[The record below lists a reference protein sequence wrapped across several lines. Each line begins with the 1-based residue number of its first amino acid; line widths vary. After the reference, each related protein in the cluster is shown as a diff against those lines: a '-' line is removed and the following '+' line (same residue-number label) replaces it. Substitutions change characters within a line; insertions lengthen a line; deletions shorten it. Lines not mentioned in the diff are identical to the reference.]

1 MDKDIKLLK
10 YMYSLNSFFRGF
22 REKIKVI
29 NHQFF
34 HSISRD
40 NFINRHIQNND
51 KLITEMLKIIN
62 AGNNVTPE
70 DFIRKI
76 IPENQHKFINTA
88 NKYPSMATKYSER
101 AALISMFEIMDKNKH
116 TSISC
121 IGQGYNPTWMPLV
134 IKKNVLNNPNWITAY
149 TPYQSEISQG
159 RLEILHNYQQMVSGI
174 TDMELSNAGLLDEAN
189 AGSEVVNLFY
199 NNRKGEI
206 KKRNKI
212 LISSN
217 LYPITSAA
225 IQTRCYYLNIPYD
238 IIDEL
243 NVKINYSDFWNNY
256 FGAVFQY
263 PNKHGVIN
271 QELFDVIQ
279 IAKEKEVQVACG
291 TDLMANLIFKTP
303 GEIGADV
310 TFGNTQRFGLPLGFG
325 GPHTGFFATKY
336 NYLRSLPGKLVSK
349 YYDEKNE
356 NDVYRMALQTREQHI
371 KKEKATSNI
380 CTSQV
385 LLSNINAF
393 YAVYHGKDKLIDI
406 AQQIHNKTL
415 KIAKICDDNQ
425 IKINYGINDGT
436 AIFDTIC
443 LDNKYGLYE
452 NLMKNKYLSRKYQ
465 NKIYLSMSETI
476 KNRDVDKIAKI
487 ILETNSLAKKNH
499 VVYKNYNNLFYNYNS
514 LYGDKTNL
522 FKNDPIFLKL
532 KTETD
537 MVRYIKMLE
546 SKDYSLTDGMI
557 PLGSCTMKLNSTY
570 QLEAINWNQT
580 GDIHP
585 YVPPE
590 FSIGYQLLI
599 NNLSEKLLDITG
611 MDEISYQSCS
621 GAMGEYSGL
630 IAISNYLSKRNKIKY
645 TAENPLICFIPES
658 AHGTNFASAK
668 LAGYKIVKLA
678 VNKDGSLSIDDIH
691 NKLKKHEGNI
701 GCLMMTY
708 PSTYGIFDDNI
719 LEVID
724 LIHVAGGQI
733 YLDGA
738 NMNAMCGLI
747 KIGDLGADVCHLNL
761 HKTFCIPHGGGGPGM
776 GPIVVKQHLA
786 SHLPELQHET
796 NNYKNVIGSS
806 KYTSASILTIPYLY
820 LLTLDSEDLAKSTT
834 KAIIN
839 ANYLKTRL
847 EEHFDILYTNKNK
860 LVAHEFIID
869 IGKYK
874 EYGITERDIAKRLI
888 DYSFHPP
895 TMSWPVSN
903 SLMIE
908 PTESESIEELDKFVE
923 AMISIKK
930 EIDEVIENKY
940 SRTDNILV
948 NAPHSMNDVINW
960 KYSYEI
966 EKALYPLP
974 YLKKYKKMPAISR
987 VNDLYGDNLLL
998 NKIKKSKAN

>member
-1 MDKDIKLLK
+1 
-10 YMYSLNSFFRGF
+10 MYSLNNFFRGF

-29 NHQFF
+29 NHKIF
-34 HSISRD
+34 HSIPRD
-40 NFINRHIQNND
+40 NFINRHIQNDD
-51 KLITEMLKIIN
+51 KLISEMLKIIN
-62 AGNNVTPE
+62 TGNHVTPV
-70 DFIRKI
+70 DFIKKI
-76 IPENQHKFINTA
+76 IPENQHKFINI
-88 NKYPSMATKYSER
+88 NSNINSSQKYPTMLKKYSER
-101 AALISMFEIMDKNKH
+101 AALTSVFEIMSQNKH
-116 TSISC
+116 NPVSC
-121 IGQGYNPTWMPLV
+121 IGQGYHPTWMPLV
-134 IKKNVLNNPNWITAY
+134 IKKNILNNPNWITAY

-159 RLEILHNYQQMVSGI
+159 RLEILHNYQRMVSGI

-189 AGSEVVNLFY
+189 AGSEVVNFFY
-199 NNRKGEI
+199 NNRNGEI
-206 KKRNKI
+206 KKRNKM
-212 LISSN
+212 LLSSN
-217 LYPITSAA
+217 LFPTTLEA
-225 IQTRCYYLNIPYD
+225 IKTRCYYLNIPYD
-238 IIDEL
+238 VIDEFNIQL
-243 NVKINYSDFWNNY
+243 YTSNFWNNY
-256 FGAVFQY
+256 FGAIFQY
-263 PNKHGVIN
+263 PNKYGVIN
-271 QELFDVIQ
+271 PELFDVIESAKKQQVQ
-279 IAKEKEVQVACG
+279 IACG

-310 TFGNTQRFGLPLGFG
+310 AFGNTQRFGLPLGFG

-336 NYLRSLPGKLVSK
+336 NYLRSLPGKLISK
-349 YYDEKNE
+349 YYDEE
-356 NDVYRMALQTREQHI
+356 TQNDVYRMALQTREQHI
-371 KKEKATSNI
+371 KKDKATSNI

-406 AQQIHNKTL
+406 AKVIHEKTL
-415 KIAKICDDNQ
+415 KLATICDDNQ
-425 IKINYGINDGT
+425 VSVNYGVNDRV
-436 AIFDTIC
+436 AFFDTLC
-443 LDNKYGLYE
+443 LGNKDGLYE
-452 NLMKNKYLSRKYQ
+452 NLMANNYLSKKFH
-465 NKIYLSMSETI
+465 NKICISMSETI
-476 KNRDVDKIAKI
+476 KDSQVDEIADI
-487 ILETNSLAKKNH
+487 ILETNRRTKTSQVVDKK
-499 VVYKNYNNLFYNYNS
+499 NNLFNSYNS

-522 FKNDPIFLKL
+522 FKNDPIFLNP

-557 PLGSCTMKLNSTY
+557 PLGSCTMKLNATY

-585 YVPPE
+585 YVPKD
-590 FSIGYQLLI
+590 FSLGYQLLI

-630 IAISNYLSKRNKIKY
+630 ITISNYLSKRNKTKY
-645 TAENPLICFIPES
+645 NAGTPLICFIPES
-658 AHGTNFASAK
+658 SHGTNFASAK
-668 LAGYKIVKLA
+668 LAGYKIIKLA
-678 VNKDGSLSIDDIH
+678 VNKDGSLSIDD
-691 NKLKKHEGNI
+691 LKKKIKDQQGNI

-724 LIHVAGGQI
+724 LIHIAGGQI

-776 GPIVVKQHLA
+776 GPIVVKEHLA
-786 SHLPELQHET
+786 KYLPELQHES
-796 NNYKNVIGSS
+796 NNYNNVIGSS
-806 KYTSASILTIPYLY
+806 QYTSASILTIPYLY
-820 LLTLDSEDLAKSTT
+820 LLTIDSKDLANVTI
-834 KAIIN
+834 KAMIN
-839 ANYLKTRL
+839 ANYLKVRL

-874 EYGITERDIAKRLI
+874 KYGITEKDIAKRLI

-908 PTESESIEELDKFVE
+908 PTESESIAELDKFVE
-923 AMISIKK
+923 AMISIKN
-930 EIDEVIENKY
+930 EIDEIVDGKY
-940 SRTDNILV
+940 SETNNPLA
-948 NAPHSMNDVINW
+948 NAPHSMNDVIDW
-960 KYSYEI
+960 KYSYSI
-966 EKALYPLP
+966 EKGLYPLP
-974 YLKKYKKMPAISR
+974 YLKKYKKMPSISR
-987 VNDLYGDNLLL
+987 VNDLLGDSELLHKL
-998 NKIKKSKAN
+998 QKKKAD